1 MNKKQTYAAPTVDQV
16 VILPQEAMLDV
27 NSPTSYS
34 NLAIQT
40 IIEEVG
46 TGEDAGVE
54 W

>member
-16 VILPQEAMLDV
+16 VILPQEAMLDI

-34 NLAIQT
+34 SLAIQT
-40 IIEEVG
+40 IIEETG
-46 TGEDAGVE
+46 SGEDAGVE

>member
-1 MNKKQTYAAPTVDQV
+1 MNKKQNYAAPKVDQV

-34 NLAIQT
+34 NLAIQQ
-40 IIEEVG
+40 ILG
-46 TGEDAGVE
+46 TGEGVDDGID

>member
-1 MNKKQTYAAPTVDQV
+1 MNKKQNYAAPKVDQV

-34 NLAIQT
+34 NLAIQQ
-40 IIEEVG
+40 ILGEG
-46 TGEDAGVE
+46 SGEDAGVE